1 MCASMRPGST
11 VMPRASIVLATARP
25 SNTPDGAI
33 STMRSLSMSRSA
45 GCAFVPV
52 PSKSDPPRMS
62 VLPNGRP
69 LPSGMCA
76 HSRTTTIANGVADAF
91 RSATEMVRSL
101 RSRKISAAE
110 LLAVHAVRIARHN
123 PALNAIVTL
132 DLERAEA
139 TARAID
145 AAPVETR
152 GTLCGLPLTIKDN
165 LNVAGL
171 RTTAGIQAF
180 ASAPVADRDA
190 TVVARLR
197 PAGGVVMGKTNL
209 PPAASDYQTTNAIF
223 GRTVN
228 PYDATRTPGGSTGGG
243 AAAVAAGLSPL
254 EIGTDIGGSIR
265 VPAAYCGIY
274 GHKPSET
281 LVPRDGQVRDFPV
294 PNPAKVGNVQGPLA
308 RDAAD
313 LELALDVIAGPV
325 AGEDIAWRLDL
336 GRSRH
341 DRLAEFR
348 VAMLPPIEWL
358 PLDDEIRDAF
368 DWVASTLSRLGARVG
383 VAKPESFGDLREYF
397 RRHIVTIGATL
408 STAYAPAL
416 IADLARR
423 GADDEFAPGLFGGMQ
438 AGVRD
443 YLIWLDEREAHRGS
457 YRSFFTTWDVLVAP
471 ISPVLAFT
479 HDDRPFPERDLVVN
493 GTRIPYNRL
502 GVYPS
507 LATHAGQPATVFP
520 VRLSG
525 SGLPISL
532 QAIGPYLED
541 RTPIRFAQLL
551 GREIGGYEPPASY
564 Q

>member
-1 MCASMRPGST
+1 MRPGST
-11 VMPRASIVLATARP
+11 VMPRASIVLATTRP
-25 SNTPDGAI
+25 SNAPDGAI

-139 TARAID
+139 AARAID

-180 ASAPVADRDA
+180 ARAPVAA
-190 TVVARLR
+190 H
-197 PAGGVVMGKTNL
+197 G
-209 PPAASDYQTTNAIF
+209 
-223 GRTVN
+223 
-228 PYDATRTPGGSTGGG
+228 
-243 AAAVAAGLSPL
+243 
-254 EIGTDIGGSIR
+254 
-265 VPAAYCGIY
+265 
-274 GHKPSET
+274 
-281 LVPRDGQVRDFPV
+281 PRDRQVRDFPV

-325 AGEDIAWRLDL
+325 TGEDIAWRLDL
-336 GRSRH
+336 PRSRR

-423 GADDEFAPGLFGGMQ
+423 GAGDEFAPGLFGGMQ

-551 GREIGGYEPPASY
+551 GREIGGYEPPATY

>member
-1 MCASMRPGST
+1 MCS
-11 VMPRASIVLATARP
+11 
-25 SNTPDGAI
+25 
-33 STMRSLSMSRSA
+33 
-45 GCAFVPV
+45 
-52 PSKSDPPRMS
+52 
-62 VLPNGRP
+62 
-69 LPSGMCA
+69 
-76 HSRTTTIANGVADAF
+76 HSRTTTIASGVGSAF

-101 RSRKISAAE
+101 RAREISAAE
-110 LLAVHAVRIARHN
+110 LLALHMERIERHN
-123 PALNAIVTL
+123 PTLNAIIAP
-132 DLERAEA
+132 DFERAAE

-145 AAPVETR
+145 SSPADRR
-152 GTLCGLPLTIKDN
+152 GALCGLPLTIKDN
-165 LNVAGL
+165 INVAGL

-180 ASAPVADRDA
+180 ASAPVAEHDA
-190 TVVARLR
+190 TVVARLH
-197 PAGGVVMGKTNL
+197 AASGIVMGKTNV
-209 PPAASDYQTTNAIF
+209 PPAASDYQTTNPIF

-228 PYDATRTPGGSTGGG
+228 PYDAARTPGGSTGGG

-313 LELALDVIAGPV
+313 LELALDIIKGPV
-325 AGEDIAWRLDL
+325 AGEDVAWRLEL

-341 DRLAEFR
+341 DRLADFR
-348 VAMLPPIEWL
+348 VAVFPPIDWV
-358 PLDDEIRDAF
+358 PIDYEIRDAL
-368 DWVASTLSRLGARVG
+368 DWLASTLSRLGARVG
-383 VAKPESFGDLREYF
+383 VAKPDSFGDVREYY
-397 RRHIVTIGATL
+397 RRHTVTIGGTL
-408 STAYAPAL
+408 STAYPPAL

-423 GADDEFAPGLFGGMQ
+423 GANDEFAPGLFGGMQ

-443 YLIWLDEREAHRGS
+443 YLIWLDERETHRRA
-457 YRSFFTTWDVLVAP
+457 YRSFFESWDVLLSP
-471 ISPVLAFT
+471 MSPVLAFP

-502 GVYPS
+502 GIYPS

-520 VRLSG
+520 ARLSQ

-551 GREIGGYEPPASY
+551 SRELGGYVPPANYS
-564 Q
+564 